1 MDLTRPQ
8 APYPYDLLPKV
19 PATFTITSQD
29 MEDGKPL
36 ADKFAAPHENI
47 SPALAWHGYPKQ
59 TQSFVVTCFD
69 PDAPTPSGWWHWA
82 VLAIDAA
89 APYLAQN
96 VCRSDLFLEGAC
108 FHARNDS
115 GTWAYYGP
123 YPPAGDGPH
132 RYIFTVY
139 ALDVPTLELD
149 GDTSIAAVAFH
160 ALSHTLARAELT
172 VTYEIKA

>member
-1 MDLTRPQ
+1 MW
-8 APYPYDLLPKV
+8 
-19 PATFTITSQD
+19 
-29 MEDGKPL
+29 
-36 ADKFAAPHENI
+36 AAAI
-47 SPALAWHGYPKQ
+47 FSWKALA
-59 TQSFVVTCFD
+59 S
-69 PDAPTPSGWWHWA
+69 TP
-82 VLAIDAA
+82 
-89 APYLAQN
+89 
-96 VCRSDLFLEGAC
+96 
-108 FHARNDS
+108 RNDS

>member
-1 MDLTRPQ
+1 
-8 APYPYDLLPKV
+8 
-19 PATFTITSQD
+19 
-29 MEDGKPL
+29 
-36 ADKFAAPHENI
+36 
-47 SPALAWHGYPKQ
+47 
-59 TQSFVVTCFD
+59 VTCFD

-82 VLAIDAA
+82 VLDIDAA
-89 APYLAQN
+89 TPYLAQN
-96 VCRSDLFLEGAC
+96 AGRSDLFLEGAC